1 MAKPMDIINRSRT
14 SEESLLGWIACGK
27 LKESEITQERYCF
40 LTKNDSLQDTL
51 KLFFDLEGLGIKD
64 DPILQENDQA
74 MKIFN
79 ETVEFKDGR
88 YIVQLPF
95 RKDYNELA
103 DNYSLAKQ
111 RFRSLWKRFTHDP
124 DLYDRYRE
132 IIQDYTSQGIIE
144 IVKPDSIQDECER
157 PIFYL
162 PHMAVKKESLTTS
175 LRIVFDAAAHEVN
188 ELSLN
193 DCLWPGPNLN
203 PNLLDVLIEFRL
215 NRTAFCSDVKQ
226 AFLQIG
232 LAEVHKD
239 AVRFFW
245 SNDEPSVSKDPKLI
259 IFHFNRVNF
268 GVNSSPFLLAATI
281 RHHIKKYEN
290 DLPVIVQLLDRNLYV
305 DDFISGSNDF
315 DEALEISRDANKI
328 IEAAGMTLR
337 KWITN
342 DADLMEQWKNEGL
355 DTHPANASVSLGSNQ
370 TKVLGL
376 LWNTS
381 EDYFSVDTRSLLKFV
396 SSSKSTKRSILQ
408 AIGKIF
414 DPLGLISC
422 FTIRMKCLIQE
433 LWSEKIPWDE
443 SLPPKIEKEWIKWC
457 EEIPFLENLKIPRLV
472 LNSIS
477 KEDIVEIHSFCDASK
492 NAYGATVYL
501 KVYTPNGPIV
511 RLLTSKSRVAPLN
524 SVTLPRLE
532 LLGALVAARL
542 TSKVKKIVNLK
553 RSSIA
558 YHWTDSKIALYWIKG
573 KTTRWKQF
581 VANRVKEIATL
592 TDPNSWH
599 HCAGTDNPADILSRG
614 ISAECLVDSSRWWT
628 GAEFLMESD
637 FQETLEQSFPDIE
650 SLAEGEKE
658 TILREAKTVS
668 STESTEETVLLTDDS
683 QTLIDKLL
691 ELSNNYYKI
700 NHILCYI
707 CRFLHN
713 CKHKDKKMGPL
724 TVDEVKYSES
734 ILIKHSQ
741 KTLVNKNNFSRNI
754 SSLNPFVDG
763 DGLIRVGGRLDNA
776 SVPFDQKHQIIL
788 PKKSKLSKIYFDSLH
803 RKLLHIGP
811 QGLLSAVRL
820 KFWPLGGRNLARQT
834 VHQCVT
840 CFKSKPFLSTQIMG
854 NLPSERV
861 NMSPPFS
868 VTGVDLC
875 GPFAVKYKHQR
886 KGTLNKVYICIFICF
901 STKAIHLEQLTDLT
915 SDSMIATLKR
925 FTSRRGKCSK
935 IYTDNATNFVGAN
948 SQLKKFY
955 GLINF
960 PDQILA
966 NYFTSEGIEWNFI
979 PPKSPHFGGLWE
991 AGVKSVKHHLKRA
1004 VGKFHFTYEEMET
1017 IVIQIEGILNSRP
1030 LCPLSGDNDSF
1041 DVLTPG
1047 HFLIGRPITSIVEP
1061 NLTDLN
1067 DNRLSRWQKTTKVV
1081 QLIWEKWKSDYL
1093 NTLQARSKWMVTKN
1107 DLKIGQMVLVK
1118 EDFLP
1123 LNTWILGRI
1132 IYVYHGSDN
1141 KVRVVKIRTK
1151 SGVFKRAVSKIAVLP
1166 IDT

>member
-1 MAKPMDIINRSRT
+1 
-14 SEESLLGWIACGK
+14 
-27 LKESEITQERYCF
+27 
-40 LTKNDSLQDTL
+40 
-51 KLFFDLEGLGIKD
+51 
-64 DPILQENDQA
+64 
-74 MKIFN
+74 
-79 ETVEFKDGR
+79 
-88 YIVQLPF
+88 
-95 RKDYNELA
+95 
-103 DNYSLAKQ
+103 
-111 RFRSLWKRFTHDP
+111 
-124 DLYDRYRE
+124 
-132 IIQDYTSQGIIE
+132 
-144 IVKPDSIQDECER
+144 
-157 PIFYL
+157 
-162 PHMAVKKESLTTS
+162 
-175 LRIVFDAAAHEVN
+175 
-188 ELSLN
+188 
-193 DCLWPGPNLN
+193 
-203 PNLLDVLIEFRL
+203 
-215 NRTAFCSDVKQ
+215 
-226 AFLQIG
+226 
-232 LAEVHKD
+232 
-239 AVRFFW
+239 
-245 SNDEPSVSKDPKLI
+245 
-259 IFHFNRVNF
+259 
-268 GVNSSPFLLAATI
+268 
-281 RHHIKKYEN
+281 
-290 DLPVIVQLLDRNLYV
+290 
-305 DDFISGSNDF
+305 
-315 DEALEISRDANKI
+315 
-328 IEAAGMTLR
+328 
-337 KWITN
+337 
-342 DADLMEQWKNEGL
+342 
-355 DTHPANASVSLGSNQ
+355 
-370 TKVLGL
+370 
-376 LWNTS
+376 
-381 EDYFSVDTRSLLKFV
+381 
-396 SSSKSTKRSILQ
+396 
-408 AIGKIF
+408 
-414 DPLGLISC
+414 
-422 FTIRMKCLIQE
+422 MKCLIQE

-443 SLPPKIEKEWIKWC
+443 SLPPKIEKGWIKWC

-477 KEDIVEIHSFCDASK
+477 KEDIVEEIHSFCDASK
-492 NAYGATVYL
+492 NAYEATVYL
-501 KVYTPNGPIV
+501 KVYTPNEPIV
-511 RLLTSKSRVAPLN
+511 RLLTSKSRVASLN

-542 TSKVKKIVNLK
+542 TSKVEKIVNLK

-628 GAEFLMESD
+628 GAEFLIESD
-637 FQETLEQSFPDIE
+637 FQETLEQSFPDIK
-650 SLAEGEKE
+650 SLAESEKG
-658 TILREAKTVS
+658 TIFREAKTVS
-668 STESTEETVLLTDDS
+668 STENFFIIVSIRIRKWDPRQLT
-683 QTLIDKLL
+683 
-691 ELSNNYYKI
+691 
-700 NHILCYI
+700 
-707 CRFLHN
+707 
-713 CKHKDKKMGPL
+713 
-724 TVDEVKYSES
+724 
-734 ILIKHSQ
+734 
-741 KTLVNKNNFSRNI
+741 
-754 SSLNPFVDG
+754 SLNPFVDG
-763 DGLIRVGGRLDNA
+763 YGLIRVGGRLDNA

-788 PKKSKLSKIYFDSLH
+788 PKKSKLSKIYFHSLH

-820 KFWPLGGRNLARQT
+820 KFWPLGGHNLARQT

-840 CFKSKPFLSTQIMG
+840 CFTSKPFLSTQIMG

-868 VTGVDLC
+868 VTGIGLC
-875 GPFAVKYKHQR
+875 GPFTVKYKHQR

-991 AGVKSVKHHLKRA
+991 VGVKSVKHHLKRA

-1093 NTLQARSKWMVTKN
+1093 NTLQARSKWM
-1107 DLKIGQMVLVK
+1107 
-1118 EDFLP
+1118 
-1123 LNTWILGRI
+1123 
-1132 IYVYHGSDN
+1132 
-1141 KVRVVKIRTK
+1141 
-1151 SGVFKRAVSKIAVLP
+1151 
-1166 IDT
+1166 